1 MLLTQKNG
9 IGNFALIPKQRRS
22 GKSLR
27 ALASEKRIWRLSFSI
42 FYKSRLFPPDSA
54 GFGSPSISGSNSDSS
69 NTGVIVA
76 LAE

>member
-1 MLLTQKNG
+1 MLLPQKNG
-9 IGNFALIPKQRRS
+9 NCAIFGDFQTDAQRIA
-22 GKSLR
+22 LR

-42 FYKSRLFPPDSA
+42 FYKSRLLPPNSA
-54 GFGSPSISGSNSDSS
+54 GFGSPVISGSNSESS

>member
-9 IGNFALIPKQRRS
+9 NCAIFGDFQTETQRKIFA
-22 GKSLR
+22 R
-27 ALASEKRIWRLSFSI
+27 ARFVKARFAFIY
-42 FYKSRLFPPDSA
+42 FYKLGLFPPDSA
-54 GFGSPSISGSNSDSS
+54 GFGSPVISGSNSDSS

>member
-27 ALASEKRIWRLSFSI
+27 ALASRKRVLH
-42 FYKSRLFPPDSA
+42 LFIYLFLQIRAASA
-54 GFGSPSISGSNSDSS
+54 
-69 NTGVIVA
+69 
-76 LAE
+76 